1 MCVYCTTLQLL
12 KNFHNENK
20 VGGKLA
26 GRALFKIPS
35 PFFPPY
41 FDTFLLGE
49 GDIKVQAIYFVKEPH
64 DFYIY
69 KYQPLIEN
77 PHGLSNVRI
86 YIKHFSVLRL

>member
-1 MCVYCTTLQLL
+1 MYVYCTTLQLS

-35 PFFPPY
+35 PFFPSY

-49 GDIKVQAIYFVKEPH
+49 GDIRVQAIYFVKEPH
-64 DFYIY
+64 MI
-69 KYQPLIEN
+69 L
-77 PHGLSNVRI
+77 I
-86 YIKHFSVLRL
+86 YISTTARKSTWIKQCQNLH